1 MRRII
6 LIEVFLIFFLLP
18 NLYGAPSKTERASNS
33 ARTEAVPVVM
43 H

>member
-18 NLYGAPSKTERASNS
+18 NLYGATKT
-33 ARTEAVPVVM
+33 TEKV
-43 H
+43 

>member
-1 MRRII
+1 MRRLI

-18 NLYGAPSKTERASNS
+18 NLYGATPKAEKESGSTSTEL
-33 ARTEAVPVVM
+33 VPVVM

>member
-1 MRRII
+1 MRRVI

-18 NLYGAPSKTERASNS
+18 NLYGAPSKSEKASTAASERP
-33 ARTEAVPVVM
+33 VPVVM